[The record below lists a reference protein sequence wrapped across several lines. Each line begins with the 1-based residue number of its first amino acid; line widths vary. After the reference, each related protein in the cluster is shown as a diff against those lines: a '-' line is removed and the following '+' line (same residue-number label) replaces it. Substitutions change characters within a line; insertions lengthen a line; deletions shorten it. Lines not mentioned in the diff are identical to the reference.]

1 VVQAEKVDRKID
13 RKEPYEN
20 KDYVFGV

>member
-1 VVQAEKVDRKID
+1 VQAEKVDRKID